1 MDKHKI
7 MALLQEPMDGLKI
20 TYTAYDTSAKTGAL
34 SSSTDYISTGAT
46 NALYVGDPVNTGTP
60 GTLKAWD
67 FWQNDYYPKVI
78 RESYPVYIQ
87 ERAMDKGQKAF
98 EILKALQDKKI
109 VKFDK
114 VSDFVDAMDTLI
126 KII

>member
-7 MALLQEPMDGLKI
+7 MALLHEPMDGLKI
-20 TYTAYDTSAKTGAL
+20 SYTAYDTSAKTGAL
-34 SSSTDYISTGAT
+34 NGSTDYISNGTT
-46 NALYVGDPVNTGTP
+46 NALYVGDPVGTG

-98 EILKALQDKKI
+98 EILKSLQDKKI

-114 VSDFVDAMDTLI
+114 VSDFIDAMDTLI